1 MARHTLY
8 ETPRVAAAPGE
19 SVVTSTCG
27 HNCGG
32 RCVVNAHVRDGRI
45 VKISTDPR
53 KWTPEVPPLHAC
65 VRGFG
70 QAERVNHPDRLRHP
84 LRRTGPRGSGQFERV
99 TWDEALDEVARQMR
113 RVRDT
118 YGPAAILDCSR
129 TGSLSMLHNGRAV
142 VQRLLHKFGGC
153 TELWSNV
160 SAEAE
165 VFSVHMTYGAKADY
179 KSAGRE
185 PSDYVNSRLI
195 IMWGWSPGDGTF
207 GTGTLQYLKLAK
219 KHGTRIVCVD
229 PRITRTSRDLADEHI
244 FIRPST
250 DAAALIAMAYVIASE
265 GLEDSAFLDRHVLG
279 FDEAHLP
286 PDAPPGA
293 SYRSYLFGLADGVR
307 KSPEWASA
315 ITGMPADTIRRLA
328 IEYATTKP
336 AALHC
341 GYAPGRTVHG
351 EQFHRAAYAL
361 AAMTG
366 SVGTPG
372 GNSGVSN
379 GATGRSGVTSLPVG
393 ANPAG
398 ARVATPLL
406 ADLLERGRAGGYPAD
421 IKLIYSAAG
430 DLFNQLPNVAK
441 TVAAAARVEFM
452 VVHDHFITPT
462 ARYADIVLPATTFWE
477 RNDVHTPWAGAG
489 HYVIFMRQAIPPVD
503 ECRNDFDICSD
514 LAGRLGIEDYAG
526 KTEEEWLRELTRD
539 TIDDFDTF
547 RERGLARLPAP
558 DDAVAFASQIR
569 DPERHPFTTPSEKI
583 EIYSMA
589 IAANP
594 DPYGLGPI
602 SPIPTWIPDAEDGR
616 YPLRLVTPKSR
627 ARTHSIHDN
636 QPMLMRA
643 DRDDVWIHPADA
655 AARGIVDGQPVRVFN
670 ARGATVT
677 PARVTDRIAPGVVCI
692 KEGVWFA
699 LDASGADTRGCSNVL
714 TADRASPAAAA
725 TFNTCFVELEHVG
738 PRDGPSDPP
747 RSGRREKPST
757 PLDHPRRPAT
767 SRI

>member
-1 MARHTLY
+1 
-8 ETPRVAAAPGE
+8 
-19 SVVTSTCG
+19 
-27 HNCGG
+27 
-32 RCVVNAHVRDGRI
+32 
-45 VKISTDPR
+45 
-53 KWTPEVPPLHAC
+53 
-65 VRGFG
+65 
-70 QAERVNHPDRLRHP
+70 
-84 LRRTGPRGSGQFERV
+84 
-99 TWDEALDEVARQMR
+99 
-113 RVRDT
+113 
-118 YGPAAILDCSR
+118 
-129 TGSLSMLHNGRAV
+129 MLHNGRAV
-142 VQRLLHKFGGC
+142 VQRLLHKLGGC

-165 VFSVHMTYGAKADY
+165 VFAVKMTYGARADY

-207 GTGTLQYLKLAK
+207 GTGTMQFLKLAK
-219 KHGTRIVCVD
+219 KHGVRIVCVD
-229 PRITRTSRDLADEHI
+229 PRVTRTSFELADEHV

-250 DAAALIAMAYVIASE
+250 DAAALIAMAYVIATE
-265 GLEDSAFLDRHVLG
+265 GLHDQAFLDRHVLG

-286 PDAPPGA
+286 PDAPAGA
-293 SYRSYLFGLADGVR
+293 SYRSYLLGLSDGVR
-307 KSPEWASA
+307 KTPEWAAA
-315 ITGMPADTIRRLA
+315 ITGVPAETIRRLA
-328 IEYATTKP
+328 VEYATTKP

-341 GYAPGRTVHG
+341 GYAPGRTAHG

-366 SVGTPG
+366 NVGIAG

-379 GATGRSGVTSLPVG
+379 GATGRGGIKSLPVG

-406 ADLLERGRAGGYPAD
+406 ADLLERGRVGGYPAD

-441 TVAAAARVEFM
+441 TVAAASRVEFM

-489 HYVIFMRQAIPPVD
+489 HYVIFMRQAIAPVD
-503 ECRNDFDICSD
+503 ECRNDFDICAE
-514 LAGRLGIEDYAG
+514 LARRLGIDDYAD
-526 KTEEEWLRELTRD
+526 KTEEQWLRELTRD

-558 DDAVAFASQIR
+558 DDAVAFATEIR
-569 DPERHPFTTPSEKI
+569 DPEAHPFTTPSGKI

-589 IAANP
+589 IAAKP

-602 SPIPTWIPDAEDGR
+602 APIPTWFPDRGADR

-636 QPMLMRA
+636 QPILMRA

-655 AARGIVDGQPVRVFN
+655 AARGIADGQRVRVFN
-670 ARGATVT
+670 ERGATVT
-677 PARVTDRIAPGVVCI
+677 SARVTDRIAPGVVGI

-699 LDASGADTRGCSNVL
+699 LDERGADTRGCSNML

-725 TFNTCFVELEHVG
+725 TFNTCFVDVARAG
-738 PRDGPSDPP
+738 
-747 RSGRREKPST
+747 
-757 PLDHPRRPAT
+757 
-767 SRI
+767 